1 MARHLEAGWADSY
14 DARTH
19 GKFPGVAGRP
29 AVVILGPAQC
39 KQGKSSLLIRGINKG
54 LIASSRDLVTKV
66 INYGSAVLS
75 LKLGPSELPVLPKT
89 EGGVLRLTA

>member
-39 KQGKSSLLIRGINKG
+39 KQGKSSLLIRDINKG